1 VTSIDFVRH
10 GETGAVDA
18 LHGRT
23 DLPLSEAGRVAV
35 RRMTGGL
42 AWTAIVTSPL
52 MRARETAAILAA
64 ASRLSPEVD
73 DAWREIDFGEWDGKP
88 RRDLASDPRLAAFYA
103 DPDGHPPP
111 GGEPMGDVRARI
123 TAALRHLSARQDGR
137 IAVVTHGGA
146 IRMALSIL
154 LAIPLARLWAIRIA
168 FATRIRVEMGHDPEH
183 GLWGEIVEII
193 QPPAA
198 RP

>member
-1 VTSIDFVRH
+1 MTAIDFLRH

-23 DLPLSEAGRVAV
+23 DLPLSETGRAAV
-35 RRMTGGL
+35 RRQVGGQ
-42 AWTAIVTSPL
+42 AWAAIVTSPL

-64 ASRLSPEVD
+64 ASGLSPEVD

-103 DPDGHPPP
+103 DPDNHSPP

-123 TAALRHLSARQDGR
+123 STALRHLSARQDGP

-154 LAIPLARLWAIRIA
+154 LAIPLAQLWAIRIA
-168 FATRIRVEMGHDPEH
+168 CATRIRVEMGCHSEH

-193 QPPAA
+193 QPPAE
-198 RP
+198 RS